1 MKTVCVGLILFFV
14 CQPSAKPPDAIR
26 GFCSTAQVIKASRR
40 DTAETLAAI
49 RSHNKKI
56 SKLCKR

>member
-1 MKTVCVGLILFFV
+1 MKTVCFGLLVVFF

-26 GFCSTAQVIKASRR
+26 SFCTTASVIKASRR

-49 RSHNKKI
+49 RAHNKKI
-56 SKLCKR
+56 ARLCKK